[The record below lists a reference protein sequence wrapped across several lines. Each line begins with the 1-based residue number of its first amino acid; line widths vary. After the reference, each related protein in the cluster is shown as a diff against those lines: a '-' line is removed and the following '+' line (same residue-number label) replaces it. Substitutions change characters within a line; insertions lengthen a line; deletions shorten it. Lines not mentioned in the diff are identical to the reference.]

1 MLSKLKDK
9 LRQCLRKWLIEEVE
23 EEVDLTQLEVTIA
36 NTVTI
41 VAPLKVVGL
50 HIICGTRSGSYLIQA
65 HQACDQKKFWLI
77 WKKLGGNAVWED
89 DGAAFSP

>member
-9 LRQCLRKWLIEEVE
+9 LRQRLRKWLVEEVKE
-23 EEVDLTQLEVTIA
+23 ELDLTQLEVTIA

-41 VAPLKVVGL
+41 VLPLKVVGL
-50 HIICGTRSGSYLIQA
+50 HIMCRTKSGTYLIQA
-65 HQACDQKKFWLI
+65 NQACDQKKFWLI

-89 DGAAFSP
+89 DGVVFSP